1 MNPLILEKAID
12 FFDIDQ
18 YSGLQEK
25 FEAGDYFEELSK
37 RQNEMLHLQ
46 QEEMMKKRR
55 LMEQ

>member
-18 YSGLQEK
+18 YSGLHEK

-46 QEEMMKKRR
+46 
-55 LMEQ
+55 